1 MDELLIR
8 IFHQAF
14 PDVLYMHKNEGYSA
28 DEALS
33 PRGLLPIFVEQAQ
46 CMANVL
52 GPVQLRG
59 VQIVNDPAC
68 LLGRQVVF
76 EQNALPQLV
85 LPFVLDA
92 GHIALAETL
101 RLNPDKLEIMEI
113 DHISPP
119 IVPTCEP
126 LFRRQRVVQPS
137 QKQRM

>member
-1 MDELLIR
+1 MDELLIK
-8 IFHQAF
+8 IFLHAF
-14 PDVLYMHKNEGYSA
+14 PDVLYMHQDEGYSA

-33 PRGLLPIFVEQAQ
+33 TRGLLPIFVEQAQ
-46 CMANVL
+46 CMAKVL
-52 GPVQLRG
+52 GPDQLRG
-59 VQIVNDPAC
+59 VHVVNDPAC

-76 EQNALPQLV
+76 EQDALPQLV

-92 GHIALAETL
+92 GHLALAETQ
-101 RLNPDKLEIMEI
+101 RLNPDRHETMVI

-126 LFRRQRVVQPS
+126 LFRRQPAVVVS